1 MKIMKGY
8 RKGTYTLVNS
18 MFNEEDFDPQDY
30 IDYCEDN
37 DIEPGVGEYFKSGFY
52 EWCRD
57 MAYDNYDADMD
68 NIVSCK
74 EYQLPVV
81 ITGSLGLWWGK
92 PEIEPVVCNSVYEA
106 IQKCIGKD
114 TDEVRVEWC
123 DGVINVEAYHHD
135 GCNCFSIRALS
146 KKGEKKVGSDYK
158 PHDFKQLPYLYAIF

>member
-18 MFNEEDFDPQDY
+18 MFDQSDFYYEDYVED
-30 IDYCEDN
+30 CEVNGIKPKPKDSHA
-37 DIEPGVGEYFKSGFY
+37 YY

-57 MAYDNYDADMD
+57 TAYENYEADMD
-68 NIVSCK
+68 NIAHCK
-74 EYQLPVV
+74 AYQLPVV

-92 PEIEPVVCNSVYEA
+92 PEIEPVVCDSVYEA
-106 IQKCIGKD
+106 VQKCIGND
-114 TDEVRVEWC
+114 AVEVKVEWS

-135 GCNCFSIRALS
+135 GCNCFTIKALS

-158 PHDFKQLPYLYAIF
+158 PHDFKQLPYLYAIY